1 MVMANAPMG
10 INAPS
15 PGNAVRQT
23 PPGCQRYAI
32 ILRSKLRCFHPFA
45 GLVITRKPSGTEPP
59 LSGGVAFQS
68 SLRVHRGQTLSA
80 ESDVWIFDLCRA
92 SCAGASSNW
101 KIGRASCR
109 ERVCQYV

>member
-80 ESDVWIFDLCRA
+80 ESDVDRKSVVKGKSVSVRVDL
-92 SCAGASSNW
+92 G
-101 KIGRASCR
+101 GRG
-109 ERVCQYV
+109 

>member
-80 ESDVWIFDLCRA
+80 ESDVWIRSEAHTSELQSLMRNSYAVFCLKKKM
-92 SCAGASSNW
+92 N
-101 KIGRASCR
+101 
-109 ERVCQYV
+109 